1 LLERKEE
8 LAMDSDAGGWL
19 WLVIDVAFVA
29 ILAGA
34 LLYGIGMWR
43 TRRRS
48 PAQERARDNAT
59 RELYHHSSN
68 E

>member
-1 LLERKEE
+1 
-8 LAMDSDAGGWL
+8 MDNDAGGWL

-34 LLYGIGMWR
+34 LLYGIAMWR

-48 PAQERARDNAT
+48 ATQERARDNAT
-59 RELYHHSSN
+59 RELYQRSSN